1 MRDKYPDVT
10 LNFNILFMTTA
21 FPRII
26 LSNQPHRIERGHLW
40 VYRNEIQ
47 EISGE
52 LNDGNIVDAFNFRGK
67 FIARGYYNGNA
78 MISFRALTRKP
89 IEIDELFW
97 RTRLQQAV
105 NHRLSR
111 YSERESYRLIH
122 SDADF
127 LPGLIV
133 DRYADTL
140 VLQTT
145 TLGMDLR
152 KPLFVKLLA
161 EILTPKSILE
171 NNEGSSRELE
181 KLPRIKGVLFGAGET
196 IVRTRI
202 GKTEFVCDLFDNHKT
217 GFYLDQQQNYETVSG
232 FVRPGMR
239 ILDGFCNLGGFAI
252 HALLAGAKEA
262 TAVDSNENSIERTK
276 ESGNLAGVSS
286 RLNFRVEN
294 MFDYLRAAQE
304 AKEKFDF
311 IILDPPSFS
320 RSRKAVSE
328 ARRGYKEIHL
338 RAFKI
343 LQPGG
348 VLATF
353 CCSHHV
359 SSVMFLEF
367 ILEAAHDAHVLLR
380 REAVLGASP
389 DHPVI
394 PSIPET
400 EYLKGFVFTV
410 MSE

>member
-1 MRDKYPDVT
+1 MS
-10 LNFNILFMTTA
+10 TT

-52 LNDGNIVDAFNFRGK
+52 PNNGDFVDAFNFRGK
-67 FIARGYYNGNA
+67 FIARGYYNSNA
-78 MISFRALTRKP
+78 MISFRTLARKP
-89 IEIDELFW
+89 VEIDENFW
-97 RTRLQQAV
+97 RTRFQQAIDY
-105 NHRLSR
+105 RRSR
-111 YSERESYRLIH
+111 CSGQQSYRLIH

-133 DRYADTL
+133 DRYNDTL

-161 EILTPKSILE
+161 EILTLKSILE

-181 KLPRIKGVLFGAGET
+181 KLPRIKGTLFGADET
-196 IVRTRI
+196 IVHTRI
-202 GKTEFVCDLFDNHKT
+202 GKADFICDLFDKHKT
-217 GFYLDQQQNYETVSG
+217 GFYLDQQENYKIVSG
-232 FVRPGMR
+232 FVRPEMR
-239 ILDGFCNLGGFAI
+239 VLDGFCNLGGFAI

-262 TAVDSNENSIERTK
+262 MAVDSNAKSIERAK
-276 ESGNLAGVSS
+276 ESAELSGVNARFHCRS
-286 RLNFRVEN
+286 EN

-359 SSVMFLEF
+359 SAVMFLQF

-380 REAVLGASP
+380 REAVLGAGP

-410 MSE
+410 MPE

>member
-1 MRDKYPDVT
+1 MA
-10 LNFNILFMTTA
+10 NS
-21 FPRII
+21 FPRLI
-26 LSNQPHRIERGHLW
+26 LSNQPHRIERGHGW
-40 VYRNEIQ
+40 VYCNEIQ
-47 EISGE
+47 EIRGV
-52 LNDGNIVDAFNFRGK
+52 LNAGDIADGNIADVFIKGK
-67 FIARGYYNGNA
+67 FIARGYYNSDA
-78 MISFRALTRKP
+78 MISFRALSRQP
-89 IEIDELFW
+89 VEIDETFW
-97 RTRLQQAV
+97 RARFQQAIDY
-105 NHRLSR
+105 RLARCSDQQ
-111 YSERESYRLIH
+111 SYRIIN

-152 KPLFVKLLA
+152 KPLFIRLLA
-161 EILTPKSILE
+161 EMLTPKSILE

-181 KLPRIKGVLFGAGET
+181 KLPRIRGSLFGEGNGT
-196 IVRTRI
+196 VRVKI
-202 GKTEFVCDLFDNHKT
+202 GKAEFICDLFDKHKT
-217 GFYLDQQQNYETVSG
+217 GFYLDQQVNYEIVSG

-239 ILDGFCNLGGFAI
+239 VLDGFCNLGGFAI

-262 TAVDSNENSIERTK
+262 TAVDSNAKSIELAK
-276 ESGNLAGVSS
+276 KAANLAGVGSNLNS
-286 RLNFRVEN
+286 RAEN
-294 MFDYLRAAQE
+294 MFDYLRKTQE
-304 AKEKFDF
+304 AKEKFDL

-338 RAFKI
+338 RAFKL

-359 SSVMFLEF
+359 SAVMFLEF

-380 REAVLGASP
+380 REAVLGAGP

-400 EYLKGFVFTV
+400 EYLKGFVFTL
-410 MSE
+410 MSG